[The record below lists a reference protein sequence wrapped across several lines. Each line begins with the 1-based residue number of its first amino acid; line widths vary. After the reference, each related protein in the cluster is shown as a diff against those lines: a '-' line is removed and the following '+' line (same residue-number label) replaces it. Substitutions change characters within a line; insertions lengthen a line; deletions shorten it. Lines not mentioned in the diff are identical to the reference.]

1 MRACKHK
8 CTSTPKNQANE
19 NPTGYYILDLSTSLP
34 GPSSP
39 TLLASLSLSFPLSPS
54 IAPSRSRSRAPT
66 LSPYNY
72 HYDYNVLGLAG
83 PKDGDGDW
91 SRGQADSDANDA
103 ARRVLRIDGLH
114 YLCVRASSCYCLCV
128 RARASLLS
136 KYLQEDI
143 CENSLGCSSIMRAIE
158 QKLFANRRC
167 QRLVRG
173 IFSTHPRWGDLS
185 QTKNSLVYRTA
196 FHVFR
201 GTMRQGVIL
210 ALQQVARKNPYLV
223 HRLTTTHSPPPPSS
237 SKYFDRVCCGDH
249 P

>member
-8 CTSTPKNQANE
+8 CTSTPKNQANA

-143 CENSLGCSSIMRAIE
+143 CEKFTRLLEHYEGNRAETICE
-158 QKLFANRRC
+158 SEVSKTRTWNFLNASAMGRPESDEELFGVQNRISRISRYDATRC
-167 QRLVRG
+167 H
-173 IFSTHPRWGDLS
+173 F
-185 QTKNSLVYRTA
+185 
-196 FHVFR
+196 
-201 GTMRQGVIL
+201 
-210 ALQQVARKNPYLV
+210 
-223 HRLTTTHSPPPPSS
+223 SPPTSGPQKPLPCPPA
-237 SKYFDRVCCGDH
+237 DH
-249 P
+249 HPFPPAPLVEQIF